1 MISNIELQ
9 RYTRHIILP
18 ELGVEGQIKLKNAKV
33 MVVGAGGLGCPV
45 LQYLAAAGVGNI
57 GIVDFDVVSISNLQR
72 QILYSETHIGEKKVL
87 CAAEAIAKINPFV
100 NVQTFD
106 VKLTNKNALGLL
118 SDYDIVVDGTDNFTT
133 RYIINDACYLL
144 KKPLVFGAIFKFE
157 GQVTVFNLTPESP
170 TYRSVYPDAP
180 QPGTV
185 PNCTEI
191 GVIGIL
197 PGIIG
202 CIQASEVIK
211 IITGI
216 GQPLDG
222 RIFYYDSLDQSVFI
236 IDIKGGAENTSK
248 IQLNETEFVKFDYNF
263 NCEINSVG
271 EIKSITAID
280 FNLNYS
286 AYRIIDIRE
295 LYEQPKLQ
303 MPSVEQMPLSTF
315 NFGSFNR
322 TDQPVIV
329 VCQKGFRSKDLIIE
343 LLKLNPTFDLYNLE
357 GGIESLF

>member
-1 MISNIELQ
+1 MLSIIEFQ
-9 RYTRHIILP
+9 RYNRHIVLP

-33 MVVGAGGLGCPV
+33 MVIGAGGLGCPV

-72 QILYSETHIGEKKVL
+72 QILYSETQIGKKKAL
-87 CAAEAIAKINPFV
+87 CAAEAIAKINPLV

-106 VKLTNKNALGLL
+106 VRITNKNALDLL

-170 TYRSVYPDAP
+170 TYRSIYPVAP

-185 PNCTEI
+185 PNCSEI

-211 IITGI
+211 VITGI

-222 RIFYYDSLDQSVFI
+222 RIFYYDNLDQSVFT
-236 IDIKGGAENTSK
+236 IDIRGGSENTSK
-248 IQLNETEFVKFDYNF
+248 IQPTENEFFKYDYNF
-263 NCEINSVG
+263 NCEIDSG
-271 EIKSITAID
+271 YEIKSITATD
-280 FNLNYS
+280 FNLNYT
-286 AYRIIDIRE
+286 AYRIVDIRE

-303 MPSVEQMPLSTF
+303 IPSVEQMPLSTF
-315 NFGSFNR
+315 NVGSFVQ

-329 VCQKGFRSKDLIIE
+329 LCQKGIRSKNLIIK
-343 LLKLNPTFDLYNLE
+343 LLSLHPTLDVYNLE
-357 GGIESLF
+357 GGIESLS